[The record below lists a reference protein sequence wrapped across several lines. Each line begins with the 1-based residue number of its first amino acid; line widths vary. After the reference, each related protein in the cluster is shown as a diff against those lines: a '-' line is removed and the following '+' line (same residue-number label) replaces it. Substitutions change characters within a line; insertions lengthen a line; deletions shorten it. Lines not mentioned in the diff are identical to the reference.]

1 MLYGRWLMKLK
12 SSAKGKLGTNGP
24 FLRGL
29 VWARQDS
36 NLRPT
41 GYEPV
46 ALTAELRALLI
57 WGRAGNG
64 TRTRNNSLEG

>member
-1 MLYGRWLMKLK
+1 MHYGRWLMILR
-12 SSAKGKLGTNGP
+12 SSAKDRPGTKSP
-24 FLRGL
+24 FLIVLG
-29 VWARQDS
+29 WARQDS

-41 GYEPV
+41 GYEPA